1 MKKFIIILSCSLL
14 LIISIAIVANAKVM
28 KAKIFRGES
37 DTVVTLRYAEND
49 IDSSSVSSSGVPCTN
64 QDNYKVGDIIFEN
77 GVKQVVIAV
86 SDDGAY
92 IAQLYDD
99 YIE

>member
-28 KAKIFRGES
+28 KAKIFRGEN

-49 IDSSSVSSSGVPCTN
+49 IDSSSVFSSGVPCTN